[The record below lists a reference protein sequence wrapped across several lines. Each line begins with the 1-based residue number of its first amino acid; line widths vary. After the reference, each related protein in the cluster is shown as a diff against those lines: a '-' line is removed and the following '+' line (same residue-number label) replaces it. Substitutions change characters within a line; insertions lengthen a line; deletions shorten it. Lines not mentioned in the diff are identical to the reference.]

1 MSRRVHLNTF
11 YPPCHAVAQRRLVCY
26 NSQAMSTL
34 YRTYRPQTFA
44 DVTAQEHVKTTL
56 QNQLKNGKVAHA
68 YLFTGPRGIGKTTVA
83 RLLAK
88 AVNCENPSNTKK
100 GFEPCNE
107 CSMCKETTNGS
118 ALDVFEIDAA
128 SHTGVDNVREL
139 IDGVRFAPN
148 KGKFKVY
155 IVDEVHML
163 STAAFNALLKTLEE
177 PPAHAIFILATTEIH
192 KVPATV
198 MSRCQRFDFRR
209 FTPAEIVGR
218 LKELSKSENVKID
231 EDVLYEIARHA
242 EGCERDAESLFGQ
255 LLALGEK
262 EINLE
267 SASLVLPVA
276 YTDSVLKFVEGLAK
290 NDAAQAIRI
299 LNEGVEQGMDVPSF
313 LDNVVLLLRTVLFA
327 KLGGLDRFQEAY
339 EAEALKRIGLLTNVW
354 STNVLTNAIE
364 LFLLARRSAK
374 NDSIPQLSAELAVVK
389 VCQPETKIIS
399 FEKIDKKDPPV
410 SPPPPV
416 TKPIVAPPEKMEPKP
431 VVKSEIT
438 VEPPKINLPTRAISV
453 EEVRGK
459 WDELCTRLEE
469 KNPSLLL
476 ILKNADITKIN
487 GNQIEVQFAFALHA
501 ETVNKGKNKNCIDNM
516 LSEILGT
523 SVSVMALHVPPTAE
537 ADEAMAMLNE
547 AFGGSAV

>member
-1 MSRRVHLNTF
+1 M
-11 YPPCHAVAQRRLVCY
+11 P
-26 NSQAMSTL
+26 TL

-44 DVTAQEHVKTTL
+44 DVTAQEHVKKTI
-56 QNQLKNGKVAHA
+56 QNQLKTGKLAHA
-68 YLFTGPRGIGKTTVA
+68 YLFTGPRGIGKTTMA

-88 AVNCENPSNTKK
+88 AVNCEKPSKTKT
-100 GFEPCNE
+100 GFEPCNK
-107 CSMCKETTNGS
+107 CSMCKETTSGS

-198 MSRCQRFDFRR
+198 VSRCQRFDFRR

-218 LKELSKSENVKID
+218 LKDIAKAEGVKID
-231 EDVLYEIARHA
+231 EDVLYEIARHS
-242 EGCERDAESLFGQ
+242 EGCERDAESLLGQ
-255 LLALGEK
+255 LFALGEK

-276 YTDSVLKFVEGLAK
+276 YTDSVLKFVEALAK
-290 NDAAQAIRI
+290 KEAAGAIRI

-327 KLGGLDRFQEAY
+327 KLGGLERFQEAY
-339 EAEALKRIGLLTNVW
+339 EEAALKRVGALTGAWNA
-354 STNVLTNAIE
+354 NALTNAIE
-364 LFLLARRSAK
+364 LFLSARRSAK
-374 NDSIPQLSAELAVVK
+374 NDAIPQMAAELAAMKICQPCLSAEALVK
-389 VCQPETKIIS
+389 EEGEGNGGEVRTLPKIA
-399 FEKIDKKDPPV
+399 
-410 SPPPPV
+410 
-416 TKPIVAPPEKMEPKP
+416 PI
-431 VVKSEIT
+431 KSEII
-438 VEPPKINLPTRAISV
+438 VEKNKPVIPTRNIDV
-453 EEVRGK
+453 EEVRK
-459 WDELCTRLEE
+459 NWNEMCARLED

-476 ILKNADITKIN
+476 ILKNGDVVKTT
-487 GNQIEVQFAFALHA
+487 GNQVEVQFAFAFHA
-501 ETVNKGKNKNCIDNM
+501 ETVNRAKNKKSIDDT
-516 LSEILGT
+516 LSDIIGAP
-523 SVSVMALHVPPTAE
+523 VSVMAVHISPTVE
-537 ADEAMAMLNE
+537 ADEAVAMLTE
-547 AFGGSAV
+547 AFGGQAA